1 MLIVEHILKVLISS
15 FHLHLQRRSD
25 RNHEKLSQ
33 IARQVQVMSSRH
45 GLTKKA
51 AIMTAAARKLARGR
65 VISGR
70 GLHLD
75 KVYCV
80 LYQTFLILHLQDLIG
95 NSPYCRFYISY
106 DVSSENLVLNQII
119 IPLFTF
125 FPLYS
130 WLACLILLWYCTEK
144 FGLGQSWELNNIKSN
159 NTLK

>member
-1 MLIVEHILKVLISS
+1 
-15 FHLHLQRRSD
+15 
-25 RNHEKLSQ
+25 
-33 IARQVQVMSSRH
+33 
-45 GLTKKA
+45 
-51 AIMTAAARKLARGR
+51 MTAAARKLARGR

-80 LYQTFLILHLQDLIG
+80 LYQTFQILHLQDLIG

-130 WLACLILLWYCTEK
+130 
-144 FGLGQSWELNNIKSN
+144 
-159 NTLK
+159 